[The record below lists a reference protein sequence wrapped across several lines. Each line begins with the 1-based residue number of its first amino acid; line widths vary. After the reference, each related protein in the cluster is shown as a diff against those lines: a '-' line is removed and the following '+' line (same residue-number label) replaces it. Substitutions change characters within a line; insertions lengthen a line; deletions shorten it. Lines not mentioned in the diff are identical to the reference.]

1 MRTPLSSLLTLK
13 RAVGLI
19 PALSQ
24 LLTKKWKGKGKE
36 KLERIDKEEEE
47 EILKERRIEEWDK
60 EDEMGKIG
68 DLYNK
73 L

>member
-1 MRTPLSSLLTLK
+1 
-13 RAVGLI
+13 
-19 PALSQ
+19 